1 MDSALEVT
9 PASAGAT
16 KNTRNDGWF
25 ACGGTFETQSPS
37 VPLYRK
43 GEGAFVIKFALK
55 LARQS
60 LRAARRVEESPG
72 SAEQDAG

>member
-1 MDSALEVT
+1 MC
-9 PASAGAT
+9 
-16 KNTRNDGWF
+16 KNPIPLSPPF
-25 ACGGTFETQSPS
+25 A
-37 VPLYRK
+37 K
-43 GEGAFVIKFALK
+43 GEGARFAPRPGVRPTSVIKFALK

>member
-1 MDSALEVT
+1 M
-9 PASAGAT
+9 PATAG
-16 KNTRNDGWF
+16 
-25 ACGGTFETQSPS
+25 SLHP
-37 VPLYRK
+37 P
-43 GEGAFVIKFALK
+43 FVIKFAPK